1 MIVERTKIPILVEVE
16 ATTKEEASV
25 GKLFDRIQYK
35 LDKYETKKNA
45 QINKIFYSLEICM
58 LRLIRFFTHLKSV
71 SFRLF
76 FVRVFTGSV
85 RPFTSMTT

>member
-71 SFRLF
+71 CSD
-76 FVRVFTGSV
+76 
-85 RPFTSMTT
+85 

>member
-35 LDKYETKKNA
+35 LDKYETKK
-45 QINKIFYSLEICM
+45 M

-71 SFRLF
+71 CSD
-76 FVRVFTGSV
+76 
-85 RPFTSMTT
+85 